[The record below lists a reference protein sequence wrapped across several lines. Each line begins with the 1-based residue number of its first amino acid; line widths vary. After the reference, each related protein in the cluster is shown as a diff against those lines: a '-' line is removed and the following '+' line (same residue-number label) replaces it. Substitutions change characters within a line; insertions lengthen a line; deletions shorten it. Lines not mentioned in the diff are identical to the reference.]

1 MAGGRLDHIRR
12 YILKNG
18 LKHTAYQ
25 AWLKTKDYY
34 LRSYH
39 RHKAAPD
46 ELQAQ
51 HLRVFKAPPLI
62 SVVVP
67 VFNTRPE
74 YLSEMALSV
83 VEQSYPHWELCLL
96 DGGSEKPATL
106 AALKELSRLDK
117 RIRVERA
124 KENLGIAG
132 NTNLA
137 IDMARGAYVAL
148 LDHDDTL
155 TPDALY
161 WVADAVEKSGA
172 EVIYSDE
179 DKMQHEGKYLF
190 TPHLKP
196 DYSPEFLKSC
206 NYFCHLMVIK
216 TSLLKEIGGLRIG
229 FDGSQDHD
237 LALRAS
243 WQAEKIYH
251 IPRVLYHWRQDAN
264 SMSHRNL
271 EKCVDAGRRAV
282 IDQLAREGV
291 SGHVEVIHGRNCVTY
306 DVIGAPQATILLWHE
321 GSAAKLNKCRDL
333 IQKSAGYEGF
343 EIVVVEGDD
352 RCRALNEAAQRAA
365 GDFLVFMDSG
375 VEVERPGWLARW
387 IGYCQRETCLSVCPK
402 LIDRRRRLA
411 FAGYVVGVNPG
422 VVVPQRGYPADSWGY
437 FGVKELTHNVASSS
451 WALMIVKR
459 EDFLALD
466 GFDESLPA
474 LADVDWC
481 LSASKKLGGWHIYDP
496 YFKAK
501 TSGGGL
507 WTKRDAAWEPFNNKW
522 PELQDPYYNPQWSR
536 ENGNFTLL

>member
-34 LRSYH
+34 LRSYDRWYH

-161 WVADAVEKSGA
+161 WVAEAVEK
-172 EVIYSDE
+172 
-179 DKMQHEGKYLF
+179 
-190 TPHLKP
+190 
-196 DYSPEFLKSC
+196 
-206 NYFCHLMVIK
+206 
-216 TSLLKEIGGLRIG
+216 
-229 FDGSQDHD
+229 
-237 LALRAS
+237 
-243 WQAEKIYH
+243 
-251 IPRVLYHWRQDAN
+251 
-264 SMSHRNL
+264 
-271 EKCVDAGRRAV
+271 
-282 IDQLAREGV
+282 
-291 SGHVEVIHGRNCVTY
+291 
-306 DVIGAPQATILLWHE
+306 
-321 GSAAKLNKCRDL
+321 
-333 IQKSAGYEGF
+333 
-343 EIVVVEGDD
+343 
-352 RCRALNEAAQRAA
+352 
-365 GDFLVFMDSG
+365 
-375 VEVERPGWLARW
+375 
-387 IGYCQRETCLSVCPK
+387 
-402 LIDRRRRLA
+402 
-411 FAGYVVGVNPG
+411 
-422 VVVPQRGYPADSWGY
+422 
-437 FGVKELTHNVASSS
+437 
-451 WALMIVKR
+451 
-459 EDFLALD
+459 
-466 GFDESLPA
+466 
-474 LADVDWC
+474 
-481 LSASKKLGGWHIYDP
+481 
-496 YFKAK
+496 
-501 TSGGGL
+501 
-507 WTKRDAAWEPFNNKW
+507 
-522 PELQDPYYNPQWSR
+522 
-536 ENGNFTLL
+536 